1 MGIMFSQQAEAALQD
16 LVSALKHPKS
26 KNWFSK
32 SLHDEDVFSIIWT
45 IYNKFSNVFFLISL
59 RRTETSM
66 TDDNGSTEKV
76 HAESQ
81 VKAASEKQPQNSLER
96 Q

>member
-1 MGIMFSQQAEAALQD
+1 MMRMF
-16 LVSALKHPKS
+16 LVS
-26 KNWFSK
+26 FG
-32 SLHDEDVFSIIWT
+32 T